1 MRSVSTIT
9 TRIFHNFMNS
19 TPLLPNIL
27 PHFQTLMNF
36 VLNTLPKPVLIALMY
51 RLSILQLASR
61 ILPTIG
67 ADSWASD
74 EGVHDGWDERPASGD
89 LLFTMYQ
96 KRTKA

>member
-1 MRSVSTIT
+1 
-9 TRIFHNFMNS
+9 
-19 TPLLPNIL
+19 
-27 PHFQTLMNF
+27 MNF